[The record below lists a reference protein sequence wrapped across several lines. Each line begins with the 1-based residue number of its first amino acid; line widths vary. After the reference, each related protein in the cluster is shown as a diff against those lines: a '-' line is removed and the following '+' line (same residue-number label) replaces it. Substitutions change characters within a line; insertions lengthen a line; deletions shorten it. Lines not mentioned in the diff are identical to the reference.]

1 MDNCTQWKV
10 SIKMDECIY
19 VENGPNQSNLNFIWL
34 ADVGMMEKKV
44 KGKAREDTNV
54 PALSEK

>member
-1 MDNCTQWKV
+1 
-10 SIKMDECIY
+10 MDECIY
-19 VENGPNQSNLNFIWL
+19 VENGPNQSNLNFIW
-34 ADVGMMEKKV
+34 ASDVGMMEKKA